1 MSDYDADA
9 DKPDLLKDALEAF
22 DKAAEHD
29 DHNRKAF
36 EDDIDFALLENQW
49 PERVRR
55 DREIDGRPCLTVNKL
70 AAMGRQIVKMP
81 VYKLFKQGEINA
93 PNAIPDPQIIATL
106 TDRALIRS
114 ISERTWP
121 STYGHIISQEQIDFM
136 LDWMYSDES
145 LEKQMD
151 SGCVFYIASIKKE
164 NEQWE
169 DVGFCSVSPEEEE
182 NNSTEKVEGSKAHKP
197 RLFFLVQSIDHGCS
211 HRI

>member
-1 MSDYDADA
+1 M
-9 DKPDLLKDALEAF
+9 
-22 DKAAEHD
+22 
-29 DHNRKAF
+29 
-36 EDDIDFALLENQW
+36 NQMML
-49 PERVRR
+49 R
-55 DREIDGRPCLTVNKL
+55 T
-70 AAMGRQIVKMP
+70 
-81 VYKLFKQGEINA
+81 
-93 PNAIPDPQIIATL
+93 ATL

-182 NNSTEKVEGSKAHKP
+182 EENNSTEKVAGAKPHKLNKLYVLPIAQGTGVGKALLNK
-197 RLFFLVQSIDHGCS
+197 SIDVAKASGSSSLFLQVNKQNDAYTFYLKHGFVKEQEFKFDIGNGFFMDDYVMRLS
-211 HRI
+211 F

>member
-1 MSDYDADA
+1 M
-9 DKPDLLKDALEAF
+9 
-22 DKAAEHD
+22 
-29 DHNRKAF
+29 
-36 EDDIDFALLENQW
+36 NQMML
-49 PERVRR
+49 R
-55 DREIDGRPCLTVNKL
+55 
-70 AAMGRQIVKMP
+70 
-81 VYKLFKQGEINA
+81 
-93 PNAIPDPQIIATL
+93 IATL

-151 SGCVFYIASIKKE
+151 SGCEFYIASIKKE

-182 NNSTEKVEGSKAHKP
+182 ENNSTEKVEGSKAHKLNKLYVLP
-197 RLFFLVQSIDHGCS
+197 SAQGTGAGKALLVKAIEFAKAAGSSSIFLQVNKHNDAYSFYLKQGFIKEAEFKFDIGNGFYMDDYVMRLNF
-211 HRI
+211 